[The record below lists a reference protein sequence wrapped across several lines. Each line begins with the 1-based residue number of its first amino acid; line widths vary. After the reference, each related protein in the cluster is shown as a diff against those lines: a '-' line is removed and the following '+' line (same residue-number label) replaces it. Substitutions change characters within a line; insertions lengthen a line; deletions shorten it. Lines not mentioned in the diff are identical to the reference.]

1 MVLENLK
8 IKCFPDR
15 GITLEND
22 THVVSLSDF
31 HIGFCCEQHYIDW
44 DYSKDKVTDDMT
56 FKFDTENYGSLIW
69 EVEGCGLIL
78 VPNKDTGEPIQV
90 PGCGINNGRNPNN
103 LYLTIIV
110 IDKGAIKTVHVDT
123 LDISNCQEIKK
134 N

>member
-44 DYSKDKVTDDMT
+44 SFNKDKVSDDIT
-56 FKFDTENYGSLIW
+56 FTFNTENYGSLIW
-69 EVEGCGLIL
+69 EVEGYGLML
-78 VPNKDTGEPIQV
+78 VPDDGTKLCC
-90 PGCGINNGRNPNN
+90 PGYGINNGRNPNN

-110 IDKGAIKTVHVDT
+110 VDKEAIKTVHIDT

>member
-1 MVLENLK
+1 MVLDNLK

-44 DYSKDKVTDDMT
+44 HFNKDKVSEDIT
-56 FKFDTENYGSLIW
+56 FTFDTDNYDSLIW
-69 EVEGCGLIL
+69 EVEGYGLML
-78 VPNKDTGEPIQV
+78 VPNKDTKV
-90 PGCGINNGRNPNN
+90 LCPGYGINNGRNPNN

-110 IDKGAIKTVHVDT
+110 IDKEAIKTVHIDT